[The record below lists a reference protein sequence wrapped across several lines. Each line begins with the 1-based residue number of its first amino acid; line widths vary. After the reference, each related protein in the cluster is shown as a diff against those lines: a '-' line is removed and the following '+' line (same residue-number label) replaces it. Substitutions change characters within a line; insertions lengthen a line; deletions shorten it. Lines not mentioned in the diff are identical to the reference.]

1 MTYEEF
7 IEPFEGQ
14 LERLYEAQSQ
24 GEEEVDFDNEAVLE
38 QMWTVLNKD
47 LTSLG
52 HLRGT
57 IDGGGICCALG
68 RHFRSH
74 ASHSNLPELR
84 GGAKEMRCSLCSF
97 SMCAFINQ
105 SDSKYATMSGLAFLA
120 QW

>member
-24 GEEEVDFDNEAVLE
+24 GEGDVDFDNEAVLE

-57 IDGGGICCALG
+57 IVGGGISWVLDIYYHRFSAAL
-68 RHFRSH
+68 
-74 ASHSNLPELR
+74 
-84 GGAKEMRCSLCSF
+84 EMLF
-97 SMCAFINQ
+97 SGKI
-105 SDSKYATMSGLAFLA
+105 SG
-120 QW
+120 